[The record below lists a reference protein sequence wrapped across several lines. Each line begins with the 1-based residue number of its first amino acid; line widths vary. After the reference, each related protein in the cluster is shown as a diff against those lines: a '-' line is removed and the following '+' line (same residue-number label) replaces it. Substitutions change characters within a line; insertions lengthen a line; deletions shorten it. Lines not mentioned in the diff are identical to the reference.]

1 MEATDKSSLTASP
14 SHIIQDSMAFCTV
27 VPIQLFIYTQV

>member
-14 SHIIQDSMAFCTV
+14 SHNIQDSMAFYTA
-27 VPIQLFIYTQV
+27 VPLLLFIYTS